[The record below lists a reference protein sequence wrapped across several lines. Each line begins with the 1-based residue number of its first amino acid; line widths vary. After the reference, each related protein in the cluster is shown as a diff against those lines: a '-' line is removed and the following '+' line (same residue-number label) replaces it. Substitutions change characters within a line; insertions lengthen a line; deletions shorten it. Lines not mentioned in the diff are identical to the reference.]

1 MNVFMGYSEGTRL
14 SAYSFLKIKR
24 NEPTLCGSSWRSGCN
39 SSGDSPGSLT
49 SVTFLQNRLGSIFGG
64 GCFNRG
70 GYQLETPKAV
80 SEAHT
85 AFHVIT
91 VQ

>member
-1 MNVFMGYSEGTRL
+1 MLPVMGQIDQVPLIRIHREEQSM
-14 SAYSFLKIKR
+14 
-24 NEPTLCGSSWRSGCN
+24 
-39 SSGDSPGSLT
+39 T